1 MSFEDF
7 KSRVENLIAKACENG
22 GKIEVLFSQDGEGR
36 YFAATTEGIRIVG
49 NKYCKRVMVNWGS
62 GHSGLATI

>member
-7 KSRVENLIAKACENG
+7 KDKVENLIAKACENG
-22 GKIEVLFSQDGEGR
+22 GKIEVLFSQDDEGR
-36 YFAATTEGIRIVG
+36 YFAATTEGVNIIG
-49 NKYCKRVMVNWGS
+49 NKYCKRVKVNWGS